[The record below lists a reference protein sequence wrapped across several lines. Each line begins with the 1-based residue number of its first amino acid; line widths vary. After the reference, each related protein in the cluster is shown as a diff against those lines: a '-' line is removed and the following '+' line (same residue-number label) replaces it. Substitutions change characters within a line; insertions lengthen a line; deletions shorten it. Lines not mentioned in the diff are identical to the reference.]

1 MEERIQGGERCPFD
15 FRGVLFYGVL
25 RSWSRERE
33 GRLKERGRDWR
44 KWGKGGKTQRH
55 WHRDIAMWGGRES
68 HRLMYWWGHWSP
80 SIYQWVSCFLKLSKV
95 FWTSICGM
103 ENKNFVYAG
112 TIGYLR
118 TQGFMFWTTI
128 ICSMC
133 GVDNKNFVF
142 VACHAISTESMLNR
156 ILCV

>member
-1 MEERIQGGERCPFD
+1 
-15 FRGVLFYGVL
+15 
-25 RSWSRERE
+25 
-33 GRLKERGRDWR
+33 
-44 KWGKGGKTQRH
+44 
-55 WHRDIAMWGGRES
+55 
-68 HRLMYWWGHWSP
+68 
-80 SIYQWVSCFLKLSKV
+80 
-95 FWTSICGM
+95 M